1 MNKIINSYS
10 TTYLIIQ
17 LYLLS
22 FLSHL
27 YLFIHKSH
35 QFFVVVNME
44 RLYLFVLTSME
55 AQFSVVVCM
64 ASYLYLWVLV
74 NKEYLFS
81 VNKEHLFVVN
91 QFSVIVGKELQSFVI
106 MEPQFFV

>member
-1 MNKIINSYS
+1 MNTIINSYS

-17 LYLLS
+17 LYLLY
-22 FLSHL
+22 FLSHP

-44 RLYLFVLTSME
+44 HLCLFVLTSME
-55 AQFSVVVCM
+55 PQFSVVVCM
-64 ASYLYLWVLV
+64 ASYLFCILV
-74 NKEYLFS
+74 NKEYLLS
-81 VNKEHLFVVN
+81 VIKEHLFVVN

-106 MEPQFFV
+106 MEPQFFM